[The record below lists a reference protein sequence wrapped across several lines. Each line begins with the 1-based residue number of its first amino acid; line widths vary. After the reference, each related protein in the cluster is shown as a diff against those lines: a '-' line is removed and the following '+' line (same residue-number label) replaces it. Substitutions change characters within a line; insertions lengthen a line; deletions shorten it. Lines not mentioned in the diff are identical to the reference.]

1 MSGLLIFFLLIG
13 AVATILYAVGYSV
26 GIKQAFD
33 DAQQEEEIADY
44 KDSAYTVTIAIA
56 VLASAVIIGL
66 VGVSPIF
73 IYAGPLLA
81 IVTTFMVG
89 YAFFYERKM
98 RGSGNY

>member
-1 MSGLLIFFLLIG
+1 MSGLLIFFLIIG
-13 AVATILYAVGYSV
+13 ALATILYAMGYSV
-26 GIKQAFD
+26 GVKQAFD
-33 DAQQEEEIADY
+33 DAQQEEEIEDY

-66 VGVSPIF
+66 VGVNPIF

-89 YAFFYERKM
+89 YAFFYERNM
-98 RGSGNY
+98 RKSDN